1 MLYDVDFDF
10 DFFLNYVRT
19 DLSSQCVCIFSTC
32 VQGLWSAA
40 RARQMCQ
47 PVIPTSSSPISST
60 SSSSGID
67 GVNIAVGIY
76 GFSTNMKYFT
86 SMISKYWPN
95 GIVGCVF
102 IVDSNNDENDEE
114 KTSSF
119 NLPIGFKQCLFTPST
134 TSSKYPNIND
144 MLAPSS
150 SSSSSSSSYD
160 NQEVKI
166 AIIPL
171 LLKQEF
177 KDKDWYVVGDDSTVY
192 SFDAMHQ
199 WLKNFDPTDVW

>member
-1 MLYDVDFDF
+1 
-10 DFFLNYVRT
+10 
-19 DLSSQCVCIFSTC
+19 
-32 VQGLWSAA
+32 
-40 RARQMCQ
+40 MCQ
-47 PVIPTSSSPISST
+47 PVIMTSSSSNPIAST
-60 SSSSGID
+60 SSSGID

-76 GFSTNMKYFT
+76 GFNTNMKYFT
-86 SMISKYWPN
+86 TMISKYWPN
-95 GIVGCVF
+95 GIVGCLF

-134 TSSKYPNIND
+134 TSSKYPNINS
-144 MLAPSS
+144 MLAPSLS
-150 SSSSSSSSYD
+150 PYN

-177 KDKDWYVVGDDSTVY
+177 KDKDWYVMGDDSTVY
-192 SFDAMHQ
+192 SFHAMHQ